1 MEVNGALTVVGHVHH
16 VRDVGA
22 LSETNRQTKLRRALD
37 SLEGPQP
44 DIAGLLATVNRL
56 ILDDD
61 HEMSSGPAKPSAKDA
76 PQKVP
81 EPSGPLGPLALS
93 LSSATRKQRKRR
105 RLLKEGGLASL
116 LDALIYQ
123 LGKGLD
129 LVTAPTRCPANT
141 VLRLVF
147 LRAARGVSAT
157 RHLWVKLWVRSV
169 PDQVSWYHSSGTTEG
184 VMTRHYG
191 RHVTQC
197 HPV

>member
-1 MEVNGALTVVGHVHH
+1 MEVNGALTVGGHVHH
-16 VRDVGA
+16 VRDLGA

-93 LSSATRKQRKRR
+93 LSSATRKQRR
-105 RLLKEGGLASL
+105 RLLEEGGLASL

-123 LGKGLD
+123 IGMGLD

-147 LRAARGVSAT
+147 LRAARGVLAT
-157 RHLWVKLWVRSV
+157 RWRVLAARFDDCVCGH
-169 PDQVSWYHSSGTTEG
+169 
-184 VMTRHYG
+184 
-191 RHVTQC
+191 
-197 HPV
+197 